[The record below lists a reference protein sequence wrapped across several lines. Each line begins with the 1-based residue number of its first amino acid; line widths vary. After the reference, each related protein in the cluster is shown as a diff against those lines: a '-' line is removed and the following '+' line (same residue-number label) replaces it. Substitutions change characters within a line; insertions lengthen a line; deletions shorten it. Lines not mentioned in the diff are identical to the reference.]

1 MEEFEQSHVDFLL
14 RSELERKKRIIQASL
29 IMMAV
34 GFFFY
39 LLRGLVSYASRI
51 YTYPWVI
58 DYSSGL
64 PLAKLITTNLFV
76 VVASTLTGFGATLLA
91 TSFLFFGNPQQKGG
105 KLLTTTGIIILAQ
118 TILHLT
124 FKIVIVIGTTIIMG
138 TTINLGDFTYGFFKF
153 QYATFIINMLLKFIF
168 IMIGLLVLTIVQ
180 KQERMN
186 TFGGKELLLI
196 VGIIFV
202 LGMIFLW
209 ALVQTL
215 YFTIAGT
222 LHKTLITMVTFEMF
236 CMVGMLIVT
245 MGAIINTNSWRL
257 LELQYSKG

>member
-105 KLLTTTGIIILAQ
+105 KLLTTTGIIILSN
-118 TILHLT
+118 TIITLI
-124 FKIVIVIGTTIIMG
+124 FNIAIVIGTTINLEDLLNKPAFNKFIAA
-138 TTINLGDFTYGFFKF
+138 TIIIQVLL
-153 QYATFIINMLLKFIF
+153 TFILM
-168 IMIGLLVLTIVQ
+168 MIGLLVLTIVQ
-180 KQERMN
+180 RQEKMDVN
-186 TFGGKELLLI
+186 GSNELLVI
-196 VGIIFV
+196 VGAIYV
-202 LGMIFLW
+202 LGLLFLW
-209 ALVQTL
+209 ALVTTL
-215 YFTIAGT
+215 YFIITPQ
-222 LHKTLITMVTFEMF
+222 KTFITMVTLEMLSLA
-236 CMVGMLIVT
+236 GMLLVT
-245 MGAIINTNSWRL
+245 IGAIINTNNWHL
-257 LELQYSKG
+257 LQPQYPKG